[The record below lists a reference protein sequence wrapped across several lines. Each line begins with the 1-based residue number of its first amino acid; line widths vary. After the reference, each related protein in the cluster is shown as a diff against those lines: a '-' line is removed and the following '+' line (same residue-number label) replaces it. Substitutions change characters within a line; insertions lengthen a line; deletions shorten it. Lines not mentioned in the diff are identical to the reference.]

1 MTQEVKQNIMQVGNT
16 WKINSDELKTR
27 KTTQEPKKLYNIFFF
42 WEMIDE

>member
-1 MTQEVKQNIMQVGNT
+1 MTQEVKQNIIQAGNT

-42 WEMIDE
+42 WEIIDE